1 MVGIYLARSQLV
13 INSGIGS
20 GIELVQS
27 SIFPLDTGESVTQND
42 RSDDITFEDVIYF
55 PVLIIFNT

>member
-1 MVGIYLARSQLV
+1 MVRIYLARPQLV
-13 INSGIGS
+13 NNSGIGS
-20 GIELVQS
+20 GTELVQS
-27 SIFPLDTGESVTQND
+27 SVFARDIGESVTQND